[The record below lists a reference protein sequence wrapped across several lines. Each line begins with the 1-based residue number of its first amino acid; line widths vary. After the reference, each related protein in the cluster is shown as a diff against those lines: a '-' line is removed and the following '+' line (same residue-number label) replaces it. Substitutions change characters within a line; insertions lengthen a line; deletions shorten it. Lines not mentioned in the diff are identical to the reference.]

1 MVVPPGLTLK
11 LAPLALDPIETPPVA
26 TVYHR
31 IVFPADVA
39 FKLELPPQD
48 TVAGVA
54 VTAVGAAKL
63 PGVQV
68 NVKPDAGTLADWR
81 FTVTAF
87 VPPATVVFQFA
98 PDDRLL
104 KEALFAPLKPT

>member
-54 VTAVGAAKL
+54 VTEVGEAKL

-68 NVKPDAGTLADWR
+68 NANPDVGIMVLELV
-81 FTVTAF
+81 TVAALVAPAVVALQF
-87 VPPATVVFQFA
+87 VAVV
-98 PDDRLL
+98 RLL
-104 KEALFAPLKPT
+104 KSALVAPLKPT